1 MTPVRSRAGFPGHRL
16 GDHDGRV
23 RAKLAL
29 LAVAGL
35 VAGVGAAWLVG
46 NRFTSGVP
54 DRPGVPFCLLVGWSF
69 IGCGLVAWR
78 QRPGN
83 RLGPVMVFIG
93 FAWFATFLT
102 DAHDAVLFTVG
113 YAVQNVYLVGFAYLV
128 VSFPSGRLTG
138 RFERGLLW
146 SGVAVTTVGQLAV
159 MLPADS
165 AAVLCSPRCPANLLE
180 VGRNDGLANWLVQ
193 AQRLAGLAV
202 IVAVVVVVIGRW
214 RRAGAAERRAV
225 APVLW
230 AGGATFV
237 AVLVSSVNDIPAVS
251 PFGEVPKKVLW
262 VAVAALPV
270 AVVVVLV
277 QRRLARGAVAG
288 LVVELGGRDAGSE
301 LREVLGRA
309 LGDPSV
315 DLAYWFPDGQRY
327 VDAGGRPVE
336 LPDADANRAT
346 TVVEN
351 EGRPV
356 AVLIHDPALRENPEL
371 VDSVCAAAGLAL
383 EKERLQADLRARL
396 AELHDSRA
404 RLAAAAEAERH
415 RIERDLHDGTQ
426 QRLVSI
432 SLSLGLLESM
442 LPADPAAAA
451 PIAQRA
457 REALAATLDELRE
470 LSQGILPGI
479 LAERGLPAALE
490 ELCGRAALP
499 TRLEV
504 AVDGRLPAQV
514 ETAAYF
520 LVSEALANAA
530 KHAQA
535 GEARVAARCAGGL
548 LAVEVADDGTGGAAP
563 GRGSGLRGL
572 ADRIEAAGG
581 KFILSSPE
589 GGGTVVR
596 AELPCG

>member
-1 MTPVRSRAGFPGHRL
+1 M
-16 GDHDGRV
+16 
-23 RAKLAL
+23 KLAL

-35 VAGVGAAWLVG
+35 VAGAGAAWLVA
-46 NRFTSGVP
+46 NRFTTGVP
-54 DRPGVPFCLLVGWSF
+54 DRPGLPFCLLVGWSF

-138 RFERGLLW
+138 RLERGLLW

-165 AAVLCSPRCPANLLE
+165 AAVLCSPGCPANLLE

-230 AGGATFV
+230 AGGATLV
-237 AVLVSSVNDIPAVS
+237 AVLVSSVNDMPAVT
-251 PFGEVPKKVLW
+251 PFGEVPKKVVW

-327 VDAGGRPVE
+327 VDAGGRPVD
-336 LPDADANRAT
+336 LPVQGANRAT

-383 EKERLQADLRARL
+383 EKERLQADL
-396 AELHDSRA
+396 RA

-479 LAERGLPAALE
+479 LTERGLPAALE

-499 TRLEV
+499 ARLE
-504 AVDGRLPAQV
+504 AAIDRRLPAQV

-520 LVSEALANAA
+520 LVSEALTNAA

-535 GEARVAARCAGGL
+535 RQAQVTARDNDGL
-548 LAVEVADDGTGGAAP
+548 LTVEVADDGVGGAAA
-563 GRGSGLRGL
+563 GGGSGLRGM
-572 ADRIEAAGG
+572 ADRVEALGG
-581 KFILSSPE
+581 RFTLSSPE

-596 AELPCG
+596 AEVPCG

>member
-1 MTPVRSRAGFPGHRL
+1 
-16 GDHDGRV
+16 
-23 RAKLAL
+23 LAAL
-29 LAVAGL
+29 CLAGL
-35 VAGVGAAWLVG
+35 AAGAGAAWLVT
-46 NRFTSGVP
+46 NRSAYGVP
-54 DRPGVPFCLLVGWSF
+54 DRPGLPLCLLVGWSF

-78 QRPGN
+78 QRRGN

-113 YAVQNVYLVGFAYLV
+113 YAVQSVYLVGFGYLI

-138 RFERGLLW
+138 RLERGVLW
-146 SGVAVTTVGQLAV
+146 SAVAVKTVVQLAT

-165 AAVLCSPRCPANLLE
+165 GAVLCGPCPANLLE
-180 VGRNDGLANWLVQ
+180 VGRNDRLANWLFQ
-193 AQRLAGLAV
+193 AQRLAGLALA
-202 IVAVVVVVIGRW
+202 VAVVVLLIGRW

-237 AVLVSSVNDIPAVS
+237 AVVVSSVNDMPAVS
-251 PFGEVPKKVLW
+251 PLGEMPKKVLW

-315 DLAYWFPDGQRY
+315 ELAYWFADGQRY
-327 VDAGGRPVE
+327 VDADGRPVE
-336 LPDADANRAT
+336 LPDAGANRAT

-356 AVLIHDPALRENPEL
+356 AALIHDPALRENPEL

-396 AELHDSRA
+396 DELHDSRA

-457 REALAATLDELRE
+457 REALGAALDELRE

-479 LAERGLPAALE
+479 LTERGLPAALE
-490 ELCGRAALP
+490 ELCGRAALSAP
-499 TRLEV
+499 LEV
-504 AVDGRLPAQV
+504 AIDGRLPAQV

-520 LVSEALANAA
+520 LVSEALTNAA

-535 GEARVAARCAGGL
+535 RQAQVTARDNDGL
-548 LAVEVADDGTGGAAP
+548 LTVEVADDGVGGAAA
-563 GRGSGLRGL
+563 GGGSGLRGM
-572 ADRIEAAGG
+572 ADRVEALGG
-581 KFILSSPE
+581 RFSLSSPE

-596 AELPCG
+596 AEVPCG

>member
-1 MTPVRSRAGFPGHRL
+1 V
-16 GDHDGRV
+16 
-23 RAKLAL
+23 KLAL

-35 VAGVGAAWLVG
+35 VAGAGAAWLVA
-46 NRFTSGVP
+46 NRFTTGVP
-54 DRPGVPFCLLVGWSF
+54 DRPGLPFCLLVGWSF

-138 RFERGLLW
+138 RLERGLLW

-165 AAVLCSPRCPANLLE
+165 AAVLCSPGCPANLLE

-202 IVAVVVVVIGRW
+202 I
-214 RRAGAAERRAV
+214 
-225 APVLW
+225 
-230 AGGATFV
+230 
-237 AVLVSSVNDIPAVS
+237 
-251 PFGEVPKKVLW
+251 
-262 VAVAALPV
+262 V

-327 VDAGGRPVE
+327 VDAGGRPVD
-336 LPDADANRAT
+336 LPVQGANRAT

-479 LAERGLPAALE
+479 LTERGLPAALE

-499 TRLEV
+499 TRLE
-504 AVDGRLPAQV
+504 AAIDRRLPAQV

-520 LVSEALANAA
+520 LVSEALTNAA

-535 GEARVAARCAGGL
+535 RQAQVTARDNDGL
-548 LAVEVADDGTGGAAP
+548 LTVEVTDDGVGGAAA
-563 GRGSGLRGL
+563 GGGSGLRGM
-572 ADRIEAAGG
+572 ADRVEALGG
-581 KFILSSPE
+581 KFTLSSPE

>member
-1 MTPVRSRAGFPGHRL
+1 
-16 GDHDGRV
+16 V

-35 VAGVGAAWLVG
+35 AAGAGAAWLVA
-46 NRFTSGVP
+46 NRSAYGIP
-54 DRPGVPFCLLVGWSF
+54 DRPGLPLCLLVGWSF
-69 IGCGLVAWR
+69 IGCGLIAWR

-113 YAVQNVYLVGFAYLV
+113 YAVQSVYLVGFGYLI

-138 RFERGLLW
+138 RLERGVLW
-146 SGVAVTTVGQLAV
+146 SAVAVTTVVQLAV

-165 AAVLCSPRCPANLLE
+165 GAVLCGPCPANLLE
-180 VGRNDGLANWLVQ
+180 VGRNDGLANWLLR
-193 AQRLAGLAV
+193 AQRLAGLALA
-202 IVAVVVVVIGRW
+202 VAVVMLLIGRW

-237 AVLVSSVNDIPAVS
+237 AVVVSSVNDMPAVS
-251 PFGEVPKKVLW
+251 PLGDVPKKVLW
-262 VAVAALPV
+262 AAVAALPV

-315 DLAYWFPDGQRY
+315 ELAYWFADGQRY
-327 VDAGGRPVE
+327 VDADGRPVE
-336 LPDADANRAT
+336 LPDAGANRAT
-346 TVVEN
+346 TVVES

-356 AVLIHDPALRENPEL
+356 AALIHDPALRENPEL
-371 VDSVCAAAGLAL
+371 MDSVCAAAGLAL

-396 AELHDSRA
+396 DELHDSRA

-457 REALAATLDELRE
+457 REALGAALDELRE

-499 TRLEV
+499 VRLEV
-504 AVDGRLPAQV
+504 AIDGRLPAQI

-520 LVSEALANAA
+520 LVSEALTNAA

-535 GEARVAARCAGGL
+535 RQAQVTARGNDGL
-548 LAVEVADDGTGGAAP
+548 LTVEVADDGVGGAAA
-563 GRGSGLRGL
+563 GGGSGLRGM
-572 ADRIEAAGG
+572 ADRVEALGG
-581 KFILSSPE
+581 RFTLSSPE

-596 AELPCG
+596 AEVPCG

>member
-1 MTPVRSRAGFPGHRL
+1 M
-16 GDHDGRV
+16 
-23 RAKLAL
+23 KLAL

-35 VAGVGAAWLVG
+35 VAGAGAAWLVA
-46 NRFTSGVP
+46 NRFTTGVP
-54 DRPGVPFCLLVGWSF
+54 DRPGLPFCLLVGWSF

-230 AGGATFV
+230 AGGATLV
-237 AVLVSSVNDIPAVS
+237 AVLVSSVNDMPAVT
-251 PFGEVPKKVLW
+251 PFGEVPKKVVW

-327 VDAGGRPVE
+327 VDAGGRPVD
-336 LPDADANRAT
+336 LPVQGANRAT
-346 TVVEN
+346 TVVES

-479 LAERGLPAALE
+479 LTERGLPAALE

-499 TRLEV
+499 ARLE
-504 AVDGRLPAQV
+504 AAIDRRLPAQV

-520 LVSEALANAA
+520 LVSEALTNAA

-535 GEARVAARCAGGL
+535 RQAQVTARDKDGL
-548 LAVEVADDGTGGAAP
+548 LTVEVADDGVGGATA
-563 GRGSGLRGL
+563 GGGSGLRGM
-572 ADRIEAAGG
+572 ADRVEALGG
-581 KFILSSPE
+581 RFTLSSPE

-596 AELPCG
+596 AEVPCG